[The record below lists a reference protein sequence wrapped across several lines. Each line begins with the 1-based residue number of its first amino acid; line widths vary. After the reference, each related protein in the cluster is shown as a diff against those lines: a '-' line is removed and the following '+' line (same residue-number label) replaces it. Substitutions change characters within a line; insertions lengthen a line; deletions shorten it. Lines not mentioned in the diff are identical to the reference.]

1 MTDVLCPGVGSF
13 PSLPACL
20 CLHHRHPNPPPP
32 SPRVNPSHTF
42 RMPLTSYL
50 FRYDRGAYWLAQPG
64 TPSRLTLL
72 AAWFYTL
79 SSRGYLTRLVGR
91 WLYSPTT
98 IFALLQLAT
107 PGQSPLSLF

>member
-1 MTDVLCPGVGSF
+1 
-13 PSLPACL
+13 
-20 CLHHRHPNPPPP
+20 
-32 SPRVNPSHTF
+32 
-42 RMPLTSYL
+42 MPLTSYL